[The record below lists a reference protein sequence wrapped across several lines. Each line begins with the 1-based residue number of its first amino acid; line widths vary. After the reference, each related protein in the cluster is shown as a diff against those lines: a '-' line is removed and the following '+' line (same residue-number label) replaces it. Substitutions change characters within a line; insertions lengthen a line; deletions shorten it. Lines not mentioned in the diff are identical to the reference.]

1 MIDRRH
7 GVVRLVDGGAI
18 AFDRVVLATGSR
30 PRLPP
35 IAGTD
40 LDGVLTLRHAGDA
53 RRLRERIAAASDV
66 VVVGG
71 GFIGLE
77 IAATA
82 RLLGKT
88 VTVLEA
94 ADRLMGRV
102 VAPQISQHFLAL
114 HRGWGS
120 DIRPRHAGR
129 QHRGRG
135 RPRRCRDPPPTARVF
150 R

>member
-1 MIDRRH
+1 MPPMR
-7 GVVRLVDGGAI
+7 
-18 AFDRVVLATGSR
+18 GSF
-30 PRLPP
+30 
-35 IAGTD
+35 
-40 LDGVLTLRHAGDA
+40 A
-53 RRLRERIAAASDV
+53 RRLHDAANV

-88 VTVLEA
+88 VTVLEM

-102 VAPQISQHFLAL
+102 VAPEISAHFLDL

-120 DIRPRHAGR
+120 DVG
-129 QHRGRG
+129 
-135 RPRRCRDPPPTARVF
+135 
-150 R
+150 